1 MEYRK
6 LGTSELNVS
15 AVGLGTWAMGDDFFG
30 KVDDADSIAAIQ
42 AGLDSGI
49 NLIDTA
55 PAYGAGHAEVVVG
68 KALKNRRDG
77 VVVATKCG
85 IIRKDGE
92 FIRDLRPESLRRE
105 IDDSLR
111 RLNLDVI
118 DLYQIHWPDKN
129 TPLDDTV
136 AELIKI
142 QESGKFRY
150 LGVSNFPPKLMDRVR
165 DMTGLISTQPQYSM
179 LDRRIESD
187 VLPYAVK
194 HGLGVL
200 SYGTL
205 AGGVLTGKYK
215 SIPDFPEGDNRA
227 NFYDFFSEPLWSKIQ
242 PIVEKLR
249 AVAADHDVPPS
260 AVAINWT
267 IQQEGIT
274 TALVGAKRPDQA
286 QANAAAGDWTLPA
299 ETVAEITSV
308 IDAAFGR

>member
-49 NLIDTA
+49 NLVDTA
-55 PAYGAGHAEVVVG
+55 PAYGAGHAEEVVG

-105 IDDSLR
+105 IDESLR
-111 RLNLDVI
+111 RLQVDVI

-136 AELIKI
+136 EELIKI
-142 QESGKFRY
+142 RDSGKFRY

-165 DMTGLISTQPQYSM
+165 EMTGLISTQPQYSM

-187 VLPYAVK
+187 VLPYAAK
-194 HGLGVL
+194 HDLGVL

-205 AGGVLTGKYK
+205 AGGVLTGKYRE
-215 SIPDFPEGDNRA
+215 IPDFPEGDNRA
-227 NFYDFFSEPLWSKIQ
+227 NFYDFFSEPLWTKIQ

-249 AVAADHDVPPS
+249 TVAAVHDVPPS

-267 IQQEGIT
+267 IQQKGIT

-299 ETVAEITSV
+299 ETVTEITTA